1 MKRLSVFFS
10 SRKSWTL
17 PYIIFSAIFVVI
29 PLLLIVVY
37 AFTDDSGH
45 LTLENFAKFFQHH
58 EAINTFVY
66 SIGIAIITTIVCIL
80 LGYPAAWILS
90 NAKLNRSKTMVVL
103 FILPMW
109 VNILVRTL
117 ATVALFDFFSVP
129 LGEGALIF
137 GMVYNFIPFMIYPIY
152 NTLQKMDH
160 SYIEAAQDLGA
171 NPVQVFFKAV
181 LPLSMP
187 GVMSGIMMVFMPTI
201 STFAIAELLTMN
213 NIKLFGTTI
222 QENINNSMW
231 NYGAAL
237 SLIMLLLIAATSLF
251 STDDKDNTNEGG
263 GLCKEDFRSDLFVDS
278 AFAALFAYR
287 DYNDLLFYRGKSAG
301 QLDRILH
308 KTVFVTVH
316 YRHSPFADECADQ
329 YRDHCFDCSYGF
341 HPAGEYHC
349 YRHLQPE
356 GTFAEGHQL
365 CEQHSYPEWGYYYR
379 YFTVSVVCVA
389 GDIAGIYD
397 RCTGTHHFLYSLCG
411 TQRVAPSQAD
421 ES

>member
-1 MKRLSVFFS
+1 MNKRFLVFLS

-17 PYIIFSAIFVVI
+17 PYIIFSAIFVII
-29 PLLLIVVY
+29 PLVLIVVY
-37 AFTDDSGH
+37 AFTDDNGH
-45 LTLENFAKFFQHH
+45 LTFANFQKFFEHP

-66 SIGIAIITTIVCIL
+66 SIGIAIITTLICIL

-90 NAKLNRSKTMVVL
+90 NSKLNRSRTMVVL

-171 NPVQVFFKAV
+171 NPLQVFLKAV
-181 LPLSMP
+181 LPLS
-187 GVMSGIMMVFMPTI
+187 MPTI

-251 STDDKDNTNEGG
+251 STDDKDNSNEGG
-263 GLCKEDFRSDLFVDS
+263 GL
-278 AFAALFAYR
+278 
-287 DYNDLLFYRGKSAG
+287 
-301 QLDRILH
+301 
-308 KTVFVTVH
+308 
-316 YRHSPFADECADQ
+316 
-329 YRDHCFDCSYGF
+329 
-341 HPAGEYHC
+341 
-349 YRHLQPE
+349 
-356 GTFAEGHQL
+356 
-365 CEQHSYPEWGYYYR
+365 W
-379 YFTVSVVCVA
+379 
-389 GDIAGIYD
+389 
-397 RCTGTHHFLYSLCG
+397 
-411 TQRVAPSQAD
+411 
-421 ES
+421 